1 MNGFWSKDRLNRCH
15 VYTFSSIAF
24 FLIPSGLHINSM
36 SEKYRVRLDKEY
48 HVFSAAHFITFD
60 GEVCEPLHGHN
71 YRVAVEVDGPLDENY
86 YVVDFIAL
94 RDSLKEIT
102 DDLEHHMLL
111 PLEHPAIRVSA
122 DDREVEVTFEER
134 RWVFPRCEC
143 ALLPMPN
150 TTAELLAR
158 YIGKRLLAD
167 LQQRTGTRP
176 TRIQVSVDESNG
188 QWGICEL
195 LDE

>member
-1 MNGFWSKDRLNRCH
+1 M
-15 VYTFSSIAF
+15 T
-24 FLIPSGLHINSM
+24 
-36 SEKYRVRLDKEY
+36 EKYRVHLDKDY

-60 GEVCEPLHGHN
+60 GNVCEPLHGHN
-71 YRVAVEVDGPLDENY
+71 YRVSVEVDGPLDENS

-94 RDSLKEIT
+94 RDALKEIT

-111 PLEHPAIRVSA
+111 PLEHPAIHVSA
-122 DDREVEVTFEER
+122 DDREVEVTFEDR

-158 YIGKRLLAD
+158 YIGKRLLED
-167 LQQRTGTRP
+167 LQQRTGSRP
-176 TRIQVSVDESNG
+176 TRIQVGIDESNG

-195 LDE
+195 LEE

>member
-1 MNGFWSKDRLNRCH
+1 
-15 VYTFSSIAF
+15 
-24 FLIPSGLHINSM
+24 M

>member
-1 MNGFWSKDRLNRCH
+1 M
-15 VYTFSSIAF
+15 T
-24 FLIPSGLHINSM
+24 
-36 SEKYRVRLDKEY
+36 EKYRVHLNKEH

-60 GEVCEPLHGHN
+60 GDVCEPLHGHN
-71 YRVAVEVDGPLDENY
+71 YRVSVEVDGPLDENS

-94 RDSLKEIT
+94 RDALKEIT

-122 DDREVEVTFEER
+122 DDREVEVTFKER

-143 ALLPMPN
+143 TLLPMPN

-158 YIGKRLLAD
+158 YIGKRLLDD
-167 LQQRTGTRP
+167 LQRRTGSRP
-176 TRIQVSVDESNG
+176 TRIQVGVDESNG

>member
-1 MNGFWSKDRLNRCH
+1 M
-15 VYTFSSIAF
+15 T
-24 FLIPSGLHINSM
+24 
-36 SEKYRVRLDKEY
+36 EKYRVHLNKEH

-60 GEVCEPLHGHN
+60 GHVCEPLHGHN
-71 YRVAVEVDGPLDENY
+71 YRVAVEVDGPLDENS

-94 RDSLKEIT
+94 RDALKEIT

-134 RWVFPRCEC
+134 RWVFPRGEC

-158 YIGKRLLAD
+158 YIGKRLLDD
-167 LQQRTGTRP
+167 LQRRTGSRP
-176 TRIQVSVDESNG
+176 TRIQVGVDESNG

>member
-1 MNGFWSKDRLNRCH
+1 M
-15 VYTFSSIAF
+15 
-24 FLIPSGLHINSM
+24 M
-36 SEKYRVRLDKEY
+36 EKYRVRLDKEY

-71 YRVAVEVDGPLDENY
+71 YRVAVEIDGPLDENY

-102 DDLEHHMLL
+102 DELEHHMLL

-158 YIGKRLLAD
+158 YIGRRLLAD
-167 LQQRTGTRP
+167 LQQRTGSRP